1 MMPEKGWRGFFE
13 KMDLGDSDYLTMIF
27 LKLNRYEEEKY
38 KMREWMDISIIQK
51 SKVEESYSL
60 TLDF

>member
-1 MMPEKGWRGFFE
+1 MEGVFE